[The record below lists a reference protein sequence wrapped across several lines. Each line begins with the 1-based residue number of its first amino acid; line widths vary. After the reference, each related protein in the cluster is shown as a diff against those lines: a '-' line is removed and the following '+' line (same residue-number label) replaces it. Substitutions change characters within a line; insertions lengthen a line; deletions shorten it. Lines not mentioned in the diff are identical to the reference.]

1 MYWQASTVPDAFFVT
16 VDFLLL
22 QRPGWSC
29 VAFEVATQNG
39 TVVKLVDNRT
49 VGGVSCRSSPY
60 HFLCLLHLGNKYDLE
75 TPKNTYI
82 DNNNLIVAIDDM

>member
-22 QRPGWSC
+22 QRPDWSC
-29 VAFEVATQNG
+29 VLFVFEAATQNG
-39 TVVKLVDNRT
+39 TLVDNRT

-75 TPKNTYI
+75 TLKNTYI